1 MKEYSKSRPY
11 LIAASVLDFICAA
24 AYAAVAI
31 ILIVAGLAVIASA
44 GAVADDATGGEIAGA
59 LVSAPFII
67 IIGIFIIIV
76 GALCFIA
83 VIMALSSAI
92 TGIVKINKPIAE
104 LKKSARVIKASYI
117 LNFIATGFFALAG
130 FVGIGAIDVED
141 FGASGNAGQLI
152 GGVAAILAVA
162 AVRCVCG
169 VLKVKASNIISSEE
183 ESQPIP
189 VDTFFG
195 QNESID
201 N

>member
-24 AYAAVAI
+24 AYFAVAI
-31 ILIVAGLAVIASA
+31 VLIVAGLAVVASA
-44 GAVADDATGGEIAGA
+44 GAVADGASGEEVAGA
-59 LVSAPFII
+59 VISAPFII

-92 TGIVKINKPIAE
+92 TGIVKINKPIAD
-104 LKKSARVIKASYI
+104 LKKSTKVIKASYI
-117 LNFIATGFFALAG
+117 LNFIATGFFAVAG
-130 FVGIGAIDVED
+130 FVGIGAIDIED
-141 FGASGNAGQLI
+141 FGANGNGGQLI
-152 GGVAAILAVA
+152 AGVATILAVA

-169 VLKVKASNIISSEE
+169 VLKVKACQVIGTEE
-183 ESQPIP
+183 EVEPLP
-189 VDTFFG
+189 ATFFG
-195 QNESID
+195 GEENSD